1 MSDGSKKRDRSRKEC
16 RREDIRGSGRN
27 LIDGN
32 GIQSDNSQKEKGGGR
47 GETYIPCIHTSTH
60 THIHIYTC
68 TSSNQNAPRHTHMQA
83 IKHYR

>member
-32 GIQSDNSQKEKGGGR
+32 GIQSDNSQKGKRKKRGEGGGKH
-47 GETYIPCIHTSTH
+47 TYHAYIQALIHTFIFTHAPAAIKTHQETH
-60 THIHIYTC
+60 TYK
-68 TSSNQNAPRHTHMQA
+68 Q
-83 IKHYR
+83 